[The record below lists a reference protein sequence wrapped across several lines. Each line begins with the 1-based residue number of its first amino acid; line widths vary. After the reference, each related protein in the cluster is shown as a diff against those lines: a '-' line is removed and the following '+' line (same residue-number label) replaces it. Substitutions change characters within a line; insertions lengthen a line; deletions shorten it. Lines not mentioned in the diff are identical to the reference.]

1 MNWMLLI
8 EAPGDLAVQEKN
20 RTMNLIIPM
29 AGRGSRLR
37 PHTLTVPKP
46 MVPVAGKPIVQR
58 LVEDLCSSQDEPFEN
73 IAFVLGDF
81 GEEVEKKLLQVAEDL
96 GSKGHIFYQTE
107 PMGTAHAINCA
118 KDYLEGSV
126 ILAFGDTLFEA
137 NMDIKPDTEGIIWA
151 KRVEDPSAYGVLELD
166 EDGFISGFV
175 EKPEEF
181 VSDLAITGIYYI
193 KEGEK
198 LRDEIQYLLDNDIKE
213 KGEYQLTNA
222 LENMKQKGT
231 KFRAGIIN
239 EWLDLGNKHNFVFSN
254 QRVLELKKDSEELVS
269 KSAKIDK
276 SIIIPP
282 CFIGENVRIVNSVVG
297 PHVSIGENS
306 SINNSILQNTV
317 IQNNSEILRALL
329 KDSMIGNKVSY
340 TGKMKN
346 LSIGDFSEVTNK

>member
-1 MNWMLLI
+1 MPLKEVP
-8 EAPGDLAVQEKN
+8 EASEVQVKN
-20 RTMNLIIPM
+20 NHMNLIIPM

-46 MVPVAGKPIVQR
+46 MVPVAGKPIAQR
-58 LVEDLCSSQDEPFEN
+58 LVEDLSSGQDQPFEN

-96 GSKGHIFYQTE
+96 GSKGHIFYQNE
-107 PMGTAHAINCA
+107 PLGTAHAIDCA
-118 KDYLEGSV
+118 RDYLEGPV
-126 ILAFGDTLFEA
+126 IIAFGDTLFEA
-137 NMDIKPDTEGIIWA
+137 NMDIDPDTDGIIWA

-166 EDGFISGFV
+166 DDGFISGFV

-181 VSDLAITGIYYI
+181 VSDLAITGIYYL

-222 LENMKQKGT
+222 LENMKQKGAQ
-231 KFRAGIIN
+231 FRAGIIN
-239 EWLDLGNKHNFVFSN
+239 EWLDLGNKSNFVYSN
-254 QRVLELKKDSEELVS
+254 QRVLELKKDSEELIS
-269 KSAKIDK
+269 SSAKIDN
-276 SIIIPP
+276 SIVIPP
-282 CFIGENVRIVNSVVG
+282 CFIGENTRIVNSVVG

-306 SINNSILQNTV
+306 SVDNSILQNTV
-317 IQNNSEILRALL
+317 IQNDSEIIRALL
-329 KDSMIGNKVSY
+329 KDSMIGNQVSY

-346 LSIGDFSEVTNK
+346 LSIGDFSEVTDK